1 MIYSSQRAQAI
12 QKKDIAYLAAGIH
25 DNVVLESIR
34 VDKSLNGNN
43 FIEFKF
49 VAKDGKFMT
58 HTEWEPSKSDN
69 MSDEDLQRKCD
80 NQFARIDQILECY
93 YPNPEDRVFN
103 GESFKEFITWVAE
116 KLNNADKSTLL
127 RIKVVYNNS
136 GYTTLPKYAKY
147 RFIEPMTIVDKNES
161 VIVKLN
167 IDQFEK
173 PVIADFEQSN
183 PNPLLSNN
191 SFTVVDGTLDNT
203 NNADPNGLLF

>member
-103 GESFKEFITWVAE
+103 GESFKEFITWVA
-116 KLNNADKSTLL
+116 DICLL
-127 RIKVVYNNS
+127 RFLSS
-136 GYTTLPKYAKY
+136 GSGRFLPYSCWY
-147 RFIEPMTIVDKNES
+147 WQTDIFSTVPRGFRHSVDVPTVSPMAMTMK
-161 VIVKLN
+161 
-167 IDQFEK
+167 
-173 PVIADFEQSN
+173 
-183 PNPLLSNN
+183 
-191 SFTVVDGTLDNT
+191 
-203 NNADPNGLLF
+203 

>member
-80 NQFARIDQILECY
+80 NQ
-93 YPNPEDRVFN
+93 DR
-103 GESFKEFITWVAE
+103 
-116 KLNNADKSTLL
+116 KSTRL
-127 RIKVVYNNS
+127 NS
-136 GYTTLPKYAKY
+136 SH
-147 RFIEPMTIVDKNES
+147 RS
-161 VIVKLN
+161 
-167 IDQFEK
+167 
-173 PVIADFEQSN
+173 
-183 PNPLLSNN
+183 LSRMP
-191 SFTVVDGTLDNT
+191 SS
-203 NNADPNGLLF
+203 A

>member
-49 VAKDGKFMT
+49 IAKDGKFMT

-103 GESFKEFITWVAE
+103 GESF
-116 KLNNADKSTLL
+116 NNADKSILL

-183 PNPLLSNN
+183 PNPLLSND
-191 SFTVVDGTLDNT
+191 SFTVVNGTLDNT
-203 NNADPNGLLF
+203 NNADPNGLPF

>member
-12 QKKDIAYLAAGIH
+12 QKKDVAYLTAGIH
-25 DNVVLESIR
+25 DNITLDSIR
-34 VDKSLNGNN
+34 VDKSINGNN

-49 VAKDGKFMT
+49 IAKDGKFMT
-58 HTEWEPSKSDN
+58 HTEWEPSKSDS

-93 YPNPEDRVFN
+93 YPNSEDRVFN
-103 GESFKEFITWVAE
+103 GENFKEFINWVAE
-116 KLNNADKSTLL
+116 KLNNADKSILL

-147 RFIEPMTIVDKNES
+147 RFIEPMTIVNNNES

-173 PVIADFEQSN
+173 PIVADLEQSN
-183 PNPLLSNN
+183 PNPLISS
-191 SFTVVDGTLDNT
+191 SFTTVNGTLDNT
-203 NNADPNGLLF
+203 DSNPNGLPF

>member
-173 PVIADFEQSN
+173 PVIA
-183 PNPLLSNN
+183 
-191 SFTVVDGTLDNT
+191 
-203 NNADPNGLLF
+203 

>member
-58 HTEWEPSKSDN
+58 HT
-69 MSDEDLQRKCD
+69 DLQRKCD

-183 PNPLLSNN
+183 PNPLLSNE

-203 NNADPNGLLF
+203 NNADPNGLPF